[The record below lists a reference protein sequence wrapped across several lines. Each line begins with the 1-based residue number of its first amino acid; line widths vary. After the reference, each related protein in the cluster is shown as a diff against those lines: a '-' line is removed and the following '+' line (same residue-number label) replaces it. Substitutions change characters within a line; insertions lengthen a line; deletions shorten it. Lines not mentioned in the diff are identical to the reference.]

1 MAYADYQYYTDV
13 YLGNAVSPEDFP
25 RLAERASEY
34 IDAAT
39 QNRAGSASGAAL
51 ERVKKAVC
59 ALVEIIQDETR
70 MSARTYSA
78 ERQLTS
84 ETVGPWT
91 KSYGS
96 QSATGVETGLIESR
110 KRAVLLTYLAQTGM
124 LRARGYL
131 PCRD

>member
-13 YLGNAVSPEDFP
+13 YFGNAVGPEDFP
-25 RLAERASEY
+25 RLAERASES

-51 ERVKKAVC
+51 ELVKKAVC
-59 ALVEIIQDETR
+59 ALAELIQDEER

-78 ERQLTS
+78 EPRLAS

-91 KSYGS
+91 KSYTS
-96 QSATGVETGLIESR
+96 QSATGVEVSLIDSR

-124 LRARGYL
+124 LRARGYA